1 MLLITATTAT
11 ATATLTTQATTT
23 TTTTA
28 TLTTTTTTTHFHI
41 ICGIFSFAKSKAPV
55 EEPMLH
61 SGSGSDE
68 SESEAHSPAEVRAAP
83 AMRFGSMK
91 EESQVVTKR
100 QLTMRKAA
108 ASRRKS
114 KDAKDA
120 CDDVV
125 ATQLALGEAGLDA
138 EMVQVVKKLGGLAP
152 SSLLSLNVEKILKE
166 EIAPAKVGQGINGA
180 LFSLPTDHRPNTQ
193 T

>member
-1 MLLITATTAT
+1 LFGIYAETDGSARPVLS
-11 ATATLTTQATTT
+11 
-23 TTTTA
+23 
-28 TLTTTTTTTHFHI
+28 THFRI

-55 EEPMLH
+55 GESMPD

-68 SESEAHSPAEVRAAP
+68 SDSEAHSPVEVRAAP

-100 QLTMRKAA
+100 QLIVQKAA

-120 CDDVV
+120 CNDVV

-166 EIAPAKVGQGINGA
+166 DITPAKVAQGINGA